1 MSQSKISVVA
11 IEGLHNSGKSTQIA
25 DLYSN
30 LKKEGI
36 FVVVLRG
43 HGFRS
48 GTGLDINDPVSSWW
62 QKHYPLFM
70 EAGQKGRESF
80 MEAEARATNKL
91 YQELFDIKNNL
102 LEKMKKNK
110 FGRAVILLDR
120 SIVSRLFIWHGHSK
134 NPNFKDL
141 LSFTY
146 KNTHNKETKIM
157 PIPDLLI
164 VLNVSQK
171 LLLKRNK
178 NKSERKDKILLNKK
192 IILSRYQDYI
202 KLINN
207 LPKNIKERTFIINAG
222 RSKTA
227 VQKEILKLINSQ
239 LYFKK

>member
-1 MSQSKISVVA
+1 MSQPKISVVA

-25 DLYSN
+25 GLYSN
-30 LKKEGI
+30 LKKDGI
-36 FVVVLRG
+36 LVVVLRG

-48 GTGLDINDPVSSWW
+48 GVGLDIGDPISSWW
-62 QKHYPLFM
+62 QRNYPLFI
-70 EAGQKGRESF
+70 EAGKKGGDFFMDSESK
-80 MEAEARATNKL
+80 ATNKL
-91 YQELFDIKNNL
+91 YQEFFDIKYSL
-102 LEKMKKNK
+102 SLKMKRLGFNK
-110 FGRAVILLDR
+110 AVILLDR

-164 VLNVSQK
+164 ILNVSQK
-171 LLLKRNK
+171 LLLKRNQ

-192 IILSRYQDYI
+192 IILSRYQDYV

-227 VQKEILKLINSQ
+227 VQKEILKLINGQ

>member
-1 MSQSKISVVA
+1 M
-11 IEGLHNSGKSTQIA
+11 
-25 DLYSN
+25 
-30 LKKEGI
+30 
-36 FVVVLRG
+36 VLRG

-48 GTGLDINDPVSSWW
+48 GVGLDINDPISNWW
-62 QKHYPLFM
+62 QRNYPLFM
-70 EAGQKGRESF
+70 EAGKRGGESF
-80 MEAEARATNKL
+80 MKAEARATSKL
-91 YQELFDIKNNL
+91 YQEFFDIKKDL
-102 LEKMKKNK
+102 PKKMKKNK
-110 FGRAVILLDR
+110 FDKAVILLDR

-134 NPNFKDL
+134 NPNYKDL

-178 NKSERKDKILLNKK
+178 NTSERKDKILLNEK
-192 IILSRYQDYI
+192 IILSRYQDYG

-239 LYFKK
+239 LYF